1 MTFIA
6 DLPRSIGRVLCC
18 PVYVLT
24 VVGGLTMMVAM
35 MSISAFGPK
44 YMENQFQI
52 PTWKANIIVG
62 MVFPEQTAYG
72 FCIATGCCV

>member
-1 MTFIA
+1 
-6 DLPRSIGRVLCC
+6 
-18 PVYVLT
+18 
-24 VVGGLTMMVAM
+24 MMVAM

-62 MVFPEQTAYG
+62 MVFPEH
-72 FCIATGCCV
+72 FIAHLNQNEHTR

>member
-1 MTFIA
+1 
-6 DLPRSIGRVLCC
+6 
-18 PVYVLT
+18 
-24 VVGGLTMMVAM
+24 MMVAM

-72 FCIATGCCV
+72 FCIVTGCCV